1 MTLLS
6 GGQFCDDD
14 DDYDIDDD
22 DHDEL
27 WPFWPVLQARDA
39 QQEGGPEQVAHQANQ
54 VGQAHCEPAY
64 GHKGIPAHCGEAPNN
79 GQKNAMQRADCA
91 AQEGAVQED
100 GPQDRI
106 VG

>member
-1 MTLLS
+1 MAPLS
-6 GGQFCDDD
+6 GGQLCDDD

-79 GQKNAMQRADCA
+79 GQKMRCKEQIAKLRKERCKKMGRKIA
-91 AQEGAVQED
+91 
-100 GPQDRI
+100 
-106 VG
+106 

>member
-1 MTLLS
+1 MMMMMIVILLMLIMMN
-6 GGQFCDDD
+6 CDPSDRSCKPEM
-14 DDYDIDDD
+14 
-22 DHDEL
+22 H
-27 WPFWPVLQARDA
+27 A
-39 QQEGGPEQVAHQANQ
+39 QHEGGPEQVAHQANQ

-79 GQKNAMQRADCA
+79 GQKHAMQRADCA

-100 GPQDRI
+100 GPQYRI